1 MGWDS
6 FLTATAVT
14 TQNQNINVYVW
25 TGAEKMAQY
34 LRELTAPA
42 EDLNSVPRTYVRWLQ
57 PPITLAPGDL
67 VPPSGIHEH
76 LHSQCVCTPH
86 PHIHIIDSK
95 INLNICRKLNERTM
109 GYLTSIFVM
118 PSESN
123 YLKKY
128 F

>member
-14 TQNQNINVYVW
+14 TQSQNINVYVW

-76 LHSQCVCTPH
+76 LHSQCVLHLPPTY
-86 PHIHIIDSK
+86 
-95 INLNICRKLNERTM
+95 T
-109 GYLTSIFVM
+109 
-118 PSESN
+118 
-123 YLKKY
+123 
-128 F
+128 